1 MEYLGMVSDNN
12 TSMFISLEELL
23 LKLTSAKKELLILL
37 YEDRIFQTVCAA
49 HFGILVAGV
58 KNRR

>member
-1 MEYLGMVSDNN
+1 MVSDNN